1 MTSAMRLQADGPVH
15 VSLNISC
22 RHRGHHI
29 AAKQKA
35 HLPLVSAGFALRLGS
50 ALDGATKPLLLI
62 ALHERSVLCLTCSD
76 ARSEEFCAVSTCNRD
91 DVHHKLRTQQAIM
104 SREQAEPCKMHI
116 CACSNLNSRPA
127 CMQMARA
134 SIGSADHASEP
145 QRTLT

>member
-76 ARSEEFCAVSTCNRD
+76 ARSVFLQFPLATGMMFITSCRRSRQSCQESRQNHAKCTFVHAVT
-91 DVHHKLRTQQAIM
+91 
-104 SREQAEPCKMHI
+104 
-116 CACSNLNSRPA
+116 
-127 CMQMARA
+127 
-134 SIGSADHASEP
+134 
-145 QRTLT
+145 